1 MFTNSVPNSKHN
13 WSPHKRKLINSAQG
27 NDHCVFSEQFETQKY
42 SIMMEEC
49 RVMEF
54 ENYKYTVSKI
64 QVIEC

>member
-1 MFTNSVPNSKHN
+1 MFTNSVPNSKLN
-13 WSPHKRKLINSAQG
+13 WSPYKRKLINAVQRNG
-27 NDHCVFSEQFETQKY
+27 HCVFSEQFETQKN

-64 QVIEC
+64 QVIEY